1 MARPPLFSSLG
12 AEAPLAGVQ
21 VRQTLAFGLVPLGL
35 ALLLMAA
42 GAPDWPAAG
51 LWGGAAA
58 ALGGMALLRGLWRR
72 SGGRPLRGY
81 SLVHY
86 LIRCL
91 FVLLCPLLLW
101 FAFSDVILELAGA
114 MPPILLGLLLLVY
127 PASRILREIVGPDPL
142 AAPHLEMA
150 CIVCQ
155 QIEMI
160 LLVFSIAGLIS
171 GAIMD
176 ANRDYPTDPSPLLIV
191 IWLLALLALLAGAVM
206 GFSHGGRLFTR
217 SAPPQPLDDEPPP
230 AAPRKEGSRFGSDRF

>member
-1 MARPPLFSSLG
+1 MARAPLFLDLG
-12 AEAPLAGVQ
+12 AEAPLASVQ

-51 LWGGAAA
+51 LWGGAAG
-58 ALGGMALLRGLWRR
+58 ALGGMALLWGLWRR

-86 LIRCL
+86 LIRYL

-101 FAFSDVILELAGA
+101 FAFSDLILDLAGA

-150 CIVCQ
+150 FIVCQ
-155 QIEMI
+155 QIEMV
-160 LLVFSIAGLIS
+160 LLVFSIAGLVS
-171 GAIMD
+171 GAIID
-176 ANRDYPTDPSPLLIV
+176 ANPI
-191 IWLLALLALLAGAVM
+191 I
-206 GFSHGGRLFTR
+206 
-217 SAPPQPLDDEPPP
+217 
-230 AAPRKEGSRFGSDRF
+230 PRIRRPC